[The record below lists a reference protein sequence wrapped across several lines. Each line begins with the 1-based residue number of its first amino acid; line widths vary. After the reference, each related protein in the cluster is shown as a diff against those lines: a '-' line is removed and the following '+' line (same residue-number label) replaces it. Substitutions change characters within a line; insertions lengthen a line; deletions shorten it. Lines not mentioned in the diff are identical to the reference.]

1 MFTSTQDLDAHNE
14 DFLRVNSGHS
24 NLQTVEKES
33 IAIIGIG
40 CRFPGGANTPEAFWK
55 LLRDGVDAITEVPA
69 NRWNIDTLYDPDTA
83 KPGKMRTRWGG
94 FLNKIDEFD
103 PQFFGISP
111 REAACIDPQQRLLL
125 EVAWEALED
134 GGQVPER
141 LAGTKTGVFIG
152 LMSQDYQAIQV
163 SSGERN
169 SINAHTAMGISM
181 SVAANRISYVFDFHG
196 PSIAL
201 DTACSSALVAVHL
214 ACQSI
219 WNGESAIALAGGVN
233 AMLRPEMTIAESK
246 ASMLSPNG
254 RSKSFDAR
262 ANGYVRGEGAGIVVL
277 KPLSQALADADPI
290 YAVIRSSVV
299 NQDGRTN
306 GITVPNGKAQE
317 AAILEACKQAGV
329 SPEQIQYVEAHGT
342 GTPVGDPIE
351 ANALGNVLRKNR
363 PSGDYCIIGSVKS
376 NIGHLES
383 AAGVAGIIKVALA
396 LKHGQIPPNLHF
408 QTPNPKIPFE
418 ELRLRVPTT
427 LETWPNGNKPRL
439 AALNSFG
446 FGGTNAHV
454 VLAEAL
460 SLPLQPPLP
469 KRENAQPL
477 LLPISARS
485 SEALKALAVAYKDF
499 LTTEDLS
506 LFDICYTA
514 SLRRGHHNHR
524 LAVVANSKQELLENL
539 EAFLAEETSIEI
551 LSGLQ
556 LPEQLPKLVF
566 VFSGMG
572 QQWWAMGRTLLEE
585 EPIFRE
591 TIKQCDELLRQ
602 YADWSL
608 LEELTASEEN
618 SRINSTQIA
627 QCAIFSV
634 QVALCAL
641 WHSWGIIP
649 KAIAGHSVGEVAAAH
664 VAGILSLS
672 DAVQVIFHRSRLQA
686 TTAGTGKMLA
696 CALSVEETQRVLVGY
711 EDHVSIAAIN
721 SPKGLTLAGETL
733 ALEKIAKSLEQQQ
746 IFCRLLQVEV
756 PYHSPLM
763 EPLKAELAEV
773 LQGITP
779 QKATIPLFSTVTG
792 KQISGQEMDGAY
804 WAQNMRNPVLF
815 ATAVDGLMK
824 AGYDLFLEIGAH
836 PVLASYISECFAQ
849 ANNTTTVLPSLR
861 RKEAER
867 AMMLGS
873 FGKLYTLGYP
883 VDWNHLYPQGG
894 SLVRL
899 PSYPWQR
906 ERYWHESE
914 QSLQAR
920 LGQTYQSLLGFP
932 VHPLLGSRLQS
943 AQPIWNGSIDKAIL
957 SYLEDHR
964 IQGAVVYPGAGYVE
978 MALAAAKEIFGEGS
992 YLLEDL
998 EFQKALFLTDEPV
1011 QVQLSVHLS
1020 SQNSFDIYSL
1030 AKDEKSSWIR
1040 HITGNLISNQN
1051 KDIPKP
1057 VALDEIRRRCAK
1069 AFGKSDIYQRLHSIG
1084 MEYGSNFQGIEQL
1097 WGAEK
1102 EAIAQ
1107 IKLPEI
1113 LEKETKDYQLHPAIL
1128 DACFQVL
1135 IGTVSEQQTYLPIGI
1150 KRLRVYGRPQ
1160 HVLWSHACL
1169 VEQNPNQIKG
1179 DIQLLDESGNVLV
1192 EIQGFCC
1199 QSLGTAQ
1206 EDVTKE
1212 EGYLYEYKWELKA
1225 RSGEALVPQLEGSWL
1240 IFDDRSKIGQQLA
1253 GLFKER
1259 SLTPILI
1266 SPGTEFK
1273 RLDADQFQIR
1283 PEHPE
1288 DIQQLLETVSA
1299 SQSALRGVIYLWS
1312 LDIEPVEQTTI
1323 ASLEESQTLSCLS
1336 VLHLVQALHK
1346 VRIFPRLVLVTSGLF
1361 AIADSVKSVE
1371 VAQSP
1376 LWGLGRVINNEFPSL
1391 QCTRVD
1397 LSPAKT
1403 SEEIHSLFAQLW
1415 LDDREDEIAVRGEAR
1430 YVHRLVS
1437 MSLAEMA
1444 IENKKPVRASSQPFR
1459 LEISQPGVLDNLI
1472 LRATAPRKPES
1483 GEVEIEVCATG
1494 LNFKDVAKA
1503 MNMLSDANLEGN
1515 FWQRS
1520 LGMECAGRISA
1531 ISSDV
1536 EGFEIGDE
1544 VIAFAPHS
1552 FGTYTTTDARLV
1564 VRKPQSLSFD
1574 EAATIPLVFFT
1585 AYYAL
1590 HCLGR
1595 MNQGERVLIHAAA
1608 GGVGLAA
1615 VQLAQKAGAEI
1626 FATAGSPEKREFLRS
1641 LGIHHVMDSRSLA
1654 FADKVME
1661 LTGGK
1666 GVDIVLNSLAE
1677 KAIPKSL
1684 SVLGAYGRFIEIGK
1698 RDIDNNSTL
1707 GLRPFQNN
1715 LSFFAVDVDRL
1726 LRERPDFAGSLF
1738 RELIQHFEEG
1748 NLQALPHRVFPISEV
1763 QDAFRY
1769 MARALHIGKIVV
1781 SLQDADIIVTPAS
1794 EKRLTLDS
1802 NGTYLITGGL
1812 GGFSLTVAHWLVE
1825 CGAKQL
1831 VLMGRSG
1838 ASSPTAKESVKTLE
1852 SAGAK
1857 IVVVKADVTQTD
1869 QAADVFALIHQS
1881 MPPLRGII
1889 HTAVVYDD
1897 AVLQQLNRESFLKV
1911 MAPKVLGAWNLHALS
1926 LNAPLDFFINFAS
1939 ISSTVGN
1946 PGQAN
1951 YVAANAF
1958 LDALAHHRRAQG
1970 LPCLTVDWGAIADV
1984 GYVTQNAEV
1993 GKHLERIGIKLLPSQ
2008 QALKILEKLLLVEAV
2023 QTTVQTIDWQ
2033 RWCSLHGA
2041 GVSGRFSYLA
2051 GGDANSQ
2058 ETGDRQS
2065 EKNSFQNL
2073 LKAAQPQEQQQILQ
2087 ASLCE
2092 QAAKVLGTKTSKMD
2106 SKKSLTSLGLDSLM
2120 AMELSNYIKNKL
2132 DINVPTMKLLGGAS
2146 ISQLTIELLE
2156 QLTSI
2161 SSEVIATSQTQS
2173 PTSKKAEATDWIV
2186 KVKPNLNAHLRL
2198 FCFPHNG
2205 GSSSAF
2211 RNWSDGLPAEIEVC
2225 AIHIPG
2231 GADRLGEQP
2240 FKALSPLVETLA
2252 NILLSYLDKP
2262 FAFYGHSLGGLIS
2275 FELTRQLRRSGI
2287 VPAHLFVGASYSPQL
2302 PYPYLSVAQVS
2313 EPEFAE
2319 KASLASQID
2328 SPQSAMQN
2336 IEFTQL
2342 WSTSLK
2348 AGASMMENYIYIKE
2362 EPLDCPISVFGGIQD
2377 EVITNDLLLPWQEQ
2391 TSGKFKLQMLPGN
2404 HLFLHSDQE
2413 LLLQAISQ
2421 EMLSLLN

>member
-14 DFLRVNSGHS
+14 DFLTVNSGHS

-55 LLRDGVDAITEVPA
+55 LLQDGVDAITEVPA

-246 ASMLSPNG
+246 ASMLSPDG

-317 AAILEACKQAGV
+317 AAILEACKQADIL
-329 SPEQIQYVEAHGT
+329 PEQIQYVEAHGT

-351 ANALGNVLRKNR
+351 ANALGNVLGKNR

-439 AALNSFG
+439 AAVNSFG

-454 VLAEAL
+454 VLAEAP
-460 SLPLQPPLP
+460 SLPLQPHLP

-556 LPEQLPKLVF
+556 LPERSPKLVF

-585 EPIFRE
+585 EPVFRE
-591 TIKQCDELLRQ
+591 AIKQCDELLRQ

-608 LEELTASEEN
+608 LEELTASEKN

-649 KAIAGHSVGEVAAAH
+649 EAIAGHSVGEVAAAY

-672 DAVQVIFHRSRLQA
+672 DAVRVIFHRSRLQA
-686 TTAGTGKMLA
+686 ITAGTGKMLA
-696 CALSVEETQRVLVGY
+696 CALSVEETQQVLVRY
-711 EDHVSIAAIN
+711 EDRVSIAAIN

-733 ALEKIAKSLEQQQ
+733 ALEEIAKFLEQRQ

-763 EPLKAELAEV
+763 EPLKAELAEA

-779 QKATIPLFSTVTG
+779 QKSTIALFSTVTG

-849 ANNTTTVLPSLR
+849 ANNTATVLPSLR
-861 RKEAER
+861 RKEAEY

-883 VDWNHLYPQGG
+883 VDWNHLYAQSGNF
-894 SLVRL
+894 VRL

-906 ERYWHESE
+906 EGYWHESE
-914 QSLQAR
+914 QSLQTR
-920 LGQTYQSLLGFP
+920 LGQTYQISLLGLP
-932 VHPLLGSRLQS
+932 VHPLLGSRLQL
-943 AQPIWNGSIDKAIL
+943 AQPTWNGLIDKATL
-957 SYLEDHR
+957 NYLEDHR

-978 MALAAAKEIFGEGS
+978 MALAAAKEIFGERS

-998 EFQKALFLTDEPV
+998 EFQKALFLTDEPLTI
-1011 QVQLSVHLS
+1011 QLSIHLGG
-1020 SQNSFDIYSL
+1020 QTSFNIYSL
-1030 AKDEKSSWIR
+1030 AQDDSSSWVQ

-1097 WGAEK
+1097 WCAEK

-1107 IKLPEI
+1107 IKLPEL

-1135 IGTVSEQQTYLPIGI
+1135 IGTVSGQQIYLPVGI

-1160 HVLWSHACL
+1160 GLLWSHARL
-1169 VEQNPNQIKG
+1169 VEQNSNQIKG

-1212 EGYLYEYKWELKA
+1212 EGYLY
-1225 RSGEALVPQLEGSWL
+1225 
-1240 IFDDRSKIGQQLA
+1240 
-1253 GLFKER
+1253 
-1259 SLTPILI
+1259 
-1266 SPGTEFK
+1266 
-1273 RLDADQFQIR
+1273 
-1283 PEHPE
+1283 
-1288 DIQQLLETVSA
+1288 
-1299 SQSALRGVIYLWS
+1299 
-1312 LDIEPVEQTTI
+1312 
-1323 ASLEESQTLSCLS
+1323 
-1336 VLHLVQALHK
+1336 
-1346 VRIFPRLVLVTSGLF
+1346 
-1361 AIADSVKSVE
+1361 
-1371 VAQSP
+1371 
-1376 LWGLGRVINNEFPSL
+1376 N
-1391 QCTRVD
+1391 
-1397 LSPAKT
+1397 
-1403 SEEIHSLFAQLW
+1403 
-1415 LDDREDEIAVRGEAR
+1415 
-1430 YVHRLVS
+1430 
-1437 MSLAEMA
+1437 
-1444 IENKKPVRASSQPFR
+1444 
-1459 LEISQPGVLDNLI
+1459 
-1472 LRATAPRKPES
+1472 
-1483 GEVEIEVCATG
+1483 
-1494 LNFKDVAKA
+1494 
-1503 MNMLSDANLEGN
+1503 
-1515 FWQRS
+1515 
-1520 LGMECAGRISA
+1520 
-1531 ISSDV
+1531 
-1536 EGFEIGDE
+1536 
-1544 VIAFAPHS
+1544 
-1552 FGTYTTTDARLV
+1552 
-1564 VRKPQSLSFD
+1564 
-1574 EAATIPLVFFT
+1574 
-1585 AYYAL
+1585 
-1590 HCLGR
+1590 
-1595 MNQGERVLIHAAA
+1595 
-1608 GGVGLAA
+1608 
-1615 VQLAQKAGAEI
+1615 
-1626 FATAGSPEKREFLRS
+1626 
-1641 LGIHHVMDSRSLA
+1641 
-1654 FADKVME
+1654 
-1661 LTGGK
+1661 
-1666 GVDIVLNSLAE
+1666 
-1677 KAIPKSL
+1677 
-1684 SVLGAYGRFIEIGK
+1684 
-1698 RDIDNNSTL
+1698 
-1707 GLRPFQNN
+1707 
-1715 LSFFAVDVDRL
+1715 
-1726 LRERPDFAGSLF
+1726 
-1738 RELIQHFEEG
+1738 
-1748 NLQALPHRVFPISEV
+1748 
-1763 QDAFRY
+1763 
-1769 MARALHIGKIVV
+1769 
-1781 SLQDADIIVTPAS
+1781 
-1794 EKRLTLDS
+1794 
-1802 NGTYLITGGL
+1802 
-1812 GGFSLTVAHWLVE
+1812 
-1825 CGAKQL
+1825 
-1831 VLMGRSG
+1831 
-1838 ASSPTAKESVKTLE
+1838 
-1852 SAGAK
+1852 
-1857 IVVVKADVTQTD
+1857 
-1869 QAADVFALIHQS
+1869 
-1881 MPPLRGII
+1881 
-1889 HTAVVYDD
+1889 
-1897 AVLQQLNRESFLKV
+1897 
-1911 MAPKVLGAWNLHALS
+1911 
-1926 LNAPLDFFINFAS
+1926 
-1939 ISSTVGN
+1939 
-1946 PGQAN
+1946 
-1951 YVAANAF
+1951 
-1958 LDALAHHRRAQG
+1958 
-1970 LPCLTVDWGAIADV
+1970 
-1984 GYVTQNAEV
+1984 
-1993 GKHLERIGIKLLPSQ
+1993 
-2008 QALKILEKLLLVEAV
+2008 
-2023 QTTVQTIDWQ
+2023 
-2033 RWCSLHGA
+2033 
-2041 GVSGRFSYLA
+2041 
-2051 GGDANSQ
+2051 
-2058 ETGDRQS
+2058 
-2065 EKNSFQNL
+2065 
-2073 LKAAQPQEQQQILQ
+2073 
-2087 ASLCE
+2087 
-2092 QAAKVLGTKTSKMD
+2092 
-2106 SKKSLTSLGLDSLM
+2106 
-2120 AMELSNYIKNKL
+2120 
-2132 DINVPTMKLLGGAS
+2132 
-2146 ISQLTIELLE
+2146 
-2156 QLTSI
+2156 
-2161 SSEVIATSQTQS
+2161 
-2173 PTSKKAEATDWIV
+2173 
-2186 KVKPNLNAHLRL
+2186 
-2198 FCFPHNG
+2198 
-2205 GSSSAF
+2205 
-2211 RNWSDGLPAEIEVC
+2211 
-2225 AIHIPG
+2225 
-2231 GADRLGEQP
+2231 
-2240 FKALSPLVETLA
+2240 TLA
-2252 NILLSYLDKP
+2252 N
-2262 FAFYGHSLGGLIS
+2262 
-2275 FELTRQLRRSGI
+2275 LRGFNACRNG
-2287 VPAHLFVGASYSPQL
+2287 
-2302 PYPYLSVAQVS
+2302 
-2313 EPEFAE
+2313 
-2319 KASLASQID
+2319 
-2328 SPQSAMQN
+2328 MN
-2336 IEFTQL
+2336 
-2342 WSTSLK
+2342 TS
-2348 AGASMMENYIYIKE
+2348 
-2362 EPLDCPISVFGGIQD
+2362 
-2377 EVITNDLLLPWQEQ
+2377 
-2391 TSGKFKLQMLPGN
+2391 
-2404 HLFLHSDQE
+2404 
-2413 LLLQAISQ
+2413 
-2421 EMLSLLN
+2421 